1 MSRSPV
7 EVIYGPLVTERSYSL
22 YQQGRYTFRVANSAT
37 KPEIARALEE
47 QYEAQG
53 VKVAAVNTINMRGK
67 VRRTGRRGNEVV
79 RIHGRAKPAA
89 DAERLR
95 HRHGHNGNLAFRTP
109 ARGSSGHS
117 LPRDVSRYGSG
128 VQWREV
134 SHRPARRSVIV
145 GCGAD

>member
-67 VRRTGRRGNEVV
+67 VRRTGRRGVV
-79 RIHGRAKPAA
+79 GRTSDWKKAVVTLK
-89 DAERLR
+89 EGRLE
-95 HRHGHNGNLAFRTP
+95 GLFG
-109 ARGSSGHS
+109 
-117 LPRDVSRYGSG
+117 G
-128 VQWREV
+128 V
-134 SHRPARRSVIV
+134 
-145 GCGAD
+145 

>member
-22 YQQGRYTFRVANSAT
+22 YQQGRYTFRVASNAT

-67 VRRTGRRGNEVV
+67 VRRTGRRGVV
-79 RIHGRAKPAA
+79 GRTSDWKKAVVTLK
-89 DAERLR
+89 EGRLE
-95 HRHGHNGNLAFRTP
+95 GLFG
-109 ARGSSGHS
+109 
-117 LPRDVSRYGSG
+117 G
-128 VQWREV
+128 V
-134 SHRPARRSVIV
+134 
-145 GCGAD
+145 